1 MKVELFSS
9 GPSKALQ
16 VLHDKL
22 FIILALISEL
32 NQASKC
38 FFLSR
43 HTSYHMNCKLL
54 NELQVDEVEMNLPS
68 AFEKLLSM
76 PAMSESPIP
85 SLLDSERC
93 RADPLD
99 PRA

>member
-38 FFLSR
+38 FFFVQAHLL
-43 HTSYHMNCKLL
+43 SYHML
-54 NELQVDEVEMNLPS
+54 
-68 AFEKLLSM
+68 
-76 PAMSESPIP
+76 
-85 SLLDSERC
+85 
-93 RADPLD
+93 
-99 PRA
+99 